1 LYNRCKVFSGQLILK
16 LTIPNHHHTYSDLY
30 ECNSVEKIVGLS
42 GGYSTKE
49 ACERLSEASHMSA
62 SFSRGLSEGLF
73 YSQTTED
80 FDTRIKSNI
89 DKIYDASRWSK

>member
-1 LYNRCKVFSGQLILK
+1 
-16 LTIPNHHHTYSDLY
+16 
-30 ECNSVEKIVGLS
+30 
-42 GGYSTKE
+42 
-49 ACERLSEASHMSA
+49 LSEASHMSA